1 MSNSYH
7 YEDPQFAYIDPQSG
21 LTLQLN
27 PPDNKGVYER
37 YMAGTVEGDVHTLTA
52 LILELIT
59 AAEMPQNGG

>member
-1 MSNSYH
+1 M
-7 YEDPQFAYIDPQSG
+7 
-21 LTLQLN
+21 QLN

-37 YMAGTVEGDVHTLTA
+37 YMAGTVEGDVHKLTA

>member
-1 MSNSYH
+1 MSSSYH
-7 YEDPQFAYIDPQSG
+7 YEDPHCADIDSQSG

-37 YMAGTVEGDVHTLTA
+37 YMAGTVEGDVDTLTA